1 MTVANWVQNDGGRA
15 AAGFRGTTGDCVCRA
30 IAIATDQPY
39 QLVYDGLNAA
49 AQRERPGA
57 KRRHGRRSHARTG
70 VFKAT
75 AAYYIERVL
84 GWEWVACM
92 KIGSGCTVHLKADEL
107 PPGRL
112 ICVLSRHYTAV
123 INGVVHDTA
132 NPTRNGLR
140 CVYGYWKP
148 PVTAG

>member
-1 MTVANWVQNDGGRA
+1 M
-15 AAGFRGTTGDCVCRA
+15 
-30 IAIATDQPY
+30 
-39 QLVYDGLNAA
+39 
-49 AQRERPGA
+49 
-57 KRRHGRRSHARTG
+57 
-70 VFKAT
+70 FKAT